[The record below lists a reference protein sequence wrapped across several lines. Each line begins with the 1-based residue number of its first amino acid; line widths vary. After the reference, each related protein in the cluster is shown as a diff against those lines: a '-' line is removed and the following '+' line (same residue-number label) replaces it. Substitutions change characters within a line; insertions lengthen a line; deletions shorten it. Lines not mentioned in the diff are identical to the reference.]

1 MSGENPQPLPSSRGD
16 VPAAPRPSLRL
27 RLAFVVVSLAAWFA
41 TQAMIGRREFRDD
54 GIGDLVHQ
62 WTAPLHDALIAN
74 PRAANVLLV
83 LSSAVIDLTGIF
95 LLARSI
101 FGTSV
106 RPFLALLMLFALR
119 QGCQGVCALPAP
131 DEMIWRSPGVPSL
144 LVTYGVSTDLFFS
157 GHTGLAVLGAVELG
171 RLHKPWLTALGVVI
185 VLFEAGTVLVLR
197 AHYFMDVFAG
207 AVTALLVSAAA
218 SRVAPRC
225 DAWLARLSGRG

>member
-1 MSGENPQPLPSSRGD
+1 MTNEQSRALSAPPHVAGST
-16 VPAAPRPSLRL
+16 PRPSLRL
-27 RLAFVVVSLAAWFA
+27 RLAFVIISLAAWFG
-41 TQAMIGRREFRDD
+41 TQALIGRRDFRED
-54 GIGDLVHQ
+54 GVGDLVHQ
-62 WTAPLHDALIAN
+62 WTAPLHDALVAN
-74 PRAANVLLV
+74 PRAANALLV

-101 FGTSV
+101 FGTSL

-171 RLHKPWLTALGVVI
+171 RLHKPLLTALGVLI

-197 AHYFMDVFAG
+197 AHYFMDVFTG

-218 SRVAPRC
+218 SRIAPRC
-225 DAWLARLSGRG
+225 DAWLARLGNRQ